1 MNVKMEKLEKNVVKL
16 EIIVEAEKFNE
27 ALKKSFAKNAKKFNI
42 PGFRKGK
49 APLNIVKKYYGEGV
63 LFEDAIDMIY
73 RDTYPKALEE
83 NNIDPI
89 DYPSIDIVQIGE
101 GKEFIYTAEITVMPE
116 VELGEYKAL
125 EVKKNEYN
133 VTDEDVEN
141 KLKEA
146 QYRNARVEVKEDKAI
161 EKGDIAVIDFK
172 GFTGDVA
179 FEGGEGTDYELEIGS
194 GTFIDN
200 FEEQLIGLKAGD
212 FKEVDVT
219 FPEQYGREELNGKPA
234 RFEVKIKT
242 VKVKELPAIDDE
254 FAKEVSEFETL
265 EEYRNDIKANLEE
278 ANEIRVKKEYE
289 EAVVNAAVANA
300 KIDIPEVMI
309 NREIDGMLKDLET
322 RLQYQGLDIQ
332 TYYQFTN
339 TSEESFRQQ
348 MKEVATNKVKT
359 EVVMD
364 KIAEVENIT
373 ATEEEVKAKAKQ
385 MAEMYYGASEADKT
399 SELLV
404 NSQKE
409 YLQLQV
415 TTEKVKDMLVESS
428 KAI

>member
-16 EIIVEAEKFNE
+16 EITVEAEKFNE
-27 ALKKSFAKNAKKFNI
+27 ALKKSFTKNAKKFNV

-49 APLNIVKKYYGEGV
+49 APLNIVKRYYGEGV

-73 RDTYPKALEE
+73 RDTYSKALEE
-83 NNIDPI
+83 NNINPI

-116 VELGEYKAL
+116 VELGEYKGL

-141 KLKEA
+141 KLKET
-146 QYRNARVEVKEDKAI
+146 QLRNARIEVKEDRAI

-172 GFTGDVA
+172 GFIGDVA

-200 FEEQLIGLKAGD
+200 FEDQLIGLKAGD
-212 FKEVDVT
+212 SKDINVT

-234 RFEVKIKT
+234 KFEVTVKS

-265 EEYRNDIKANLEE
+265 EEYRNDIKSNLEE
-278 ANEIRVKKEYE
+278 ANKIRVKREYE
-289 EAVVNAAVANA
+289 DAVINAAVANA
-300 KIDIPEVMI
+300 KIDIPEVMV
-309 NREIDGMLKDLET
+309 NREIDGMLRDLET
-322 RLQYQGLDIQ
+322 RLQYQGLDLK

-359 EVVMD
+359 EIVMD
-364 KIAEVENIT
+364 KIAEVEEIK
-373 ATEEEVKAKAKQ
+373 ATEEEVKAKAKE

-399 SELLV
+399 AELLV
-404 NSQKE
+404 NSQRE

-415 TTEKVKDMLVESS
+415 MNEKVKDMLVESS